1 MRTKE
6 STIVVGFTSFN
17 ERVADE
23 ARSVER
29 DVWDVSFFATFH
41 RITEDKL
48 DILRITQSMFI
59 NMQNVPSKII
69 SYDIMRDQTVSV
81 PL

>member
-1 MRTKE
+1 
-6 STIVVGFTSFN
+6 
-17 ERVADE
+17 
-23 ARSVER
+23 
-29 DVWDVSFFATFH
+29 VWDVSFFATFH